1 MVRTLKYGVENARKK
16 AFIEDLEKL
25 VAQAKAIDLE
35 GYTPASVDVFELV
48 LSDAQTLLDSDLS
61 FENQDS
67 VDKMYDRLSK
77 AINLLTKIS
86 DLEEDPGQTPDKPGD
101 KPGSG
106 DSGDNNN
113 NESQNPSNGNN
124 DSSNPGNGNASKTGD
139 DINMAPF
146 MVLMALSCLGAWE
159 VLKRTKEI
167 DY

>member
-1 MVRTLKYGVENARKK
+1 GLEENLAKAKEAYNNENATENEVAAMVRTLKYGVENARKK

-106 DSGDNNN
+106 D
-113 NESQNPSNGNN
+113 
-124 DSSNPGNGNASKTGD
+124 
-139 DINMAPF
+139 
-146 MVLMALSCLGAWE
+146 
-159 VLKRTKEI
+159 
-167 DY
+167 

>member
-1 MVRTLKYGVENARKK
+1 
-16 AFIEDLEKL
+16 
-25 VAQAKAIDLE
+25 
-35 GYTPASVDVFELV
+35 
-48 LSDAQTLLDSDLS
+48 
-61 FENQDS
+61 
-67 VDKMYDRLSK
+67 MYDRLSK

-113 NESQNPSNGNN
+113 NGSQNPSNGNN

-159 VLKRTKEI
+159 VLKEQKKLIIKIYNKTFLKK
-167 DY
+167 

>member
-1 MVRTLKYGVENARKK
+1 
-16 AFIEDLEKL
+16 
-25 VAQAKAIDLE
+25 
-35 GYTPASVDVFELV
+35 
-48 LSDAQTLLDSDLS
+48 
-61 FENQDS
+61 
-67 VDKMYDRLSK
+67 MYDRLSK

-101 KPGSG
+101 KPSSG

-113 NESQNPSNGNN
+113 NGSQNPSNGNN

>member
-1 MVRTLKYGVENARKK
+1 
-16 AFIEDLEKL
+16 
-25 VAQAKAIDLE
+25 
-35 GYTPASVDVFELV
+35 
-48 LSDAQTLLDSDLS
+48 
-61 FENQDS
+61 
-67 VDKMYDRLSK
+67 MYDRLSK

-86 DLEEDPGQTPDKPGD
+86 DLEEDPGQTPDEPGD

-113 NESQNPSNGNN
+113 NGSQNPSNGNN

-146 MVLMALSCLGAWE
+146 MVLMALSCLGAWG